1 MKTGWGQHVKRP
13 RDESEDGMLRMV
25 ASEDEMLYPG
35 GNGEPLKAFEQGSLL
50 LRFLFLDPLGCCDL
64 SAVRKGEGMGAGER
78 KWGRGCP
85 LELWEPAGG
94 A

>member
-1 MKTGWGQHVKRP
+1 MKRP

-50 LRFLFLDPLGCCDL
+50 LRFLFSFGPL
-64 SAVRKGEGMGAGER
+64 
-78 KWGRGCP
+78 
-85 LELWEPAGG
+85 
-94 A
+94 